1 MASLDRESALRILQ
15 EQEERGRAAISAAAS
30 LEELEAAERAFTGR
44 RSPFADVQR
53 ALGDLGPKDR
63 RDLGRRANEVRG
75 ALETAGAERRRA
87 LEAEREAALLAA
99 DRVDLTLP
107 GRRARPG
114 SVHPLSAVLDEIVE
128 VFTRMGYRVVE
139 GPEIETEYY
148 NFDALNIP
156 ADHPARKVTDSLY
169 LDVPGRPDLLLRTET
184 SAMQIRTM
192 ERQEPPV
199 HVIAPGRVY
208 RHDTID
214 ATHSPVFHQ
223 VEGLAVDE
231 GITFADLK
239 GTLLE
244 FARAMFGPDQR
255 VRLNPDFFPF
265 VEPGAEAEVSCFL
278 CGGRGCRTC
287 KGSGWIELLGSGMVH
302 PNVLENVGYDP
313 ERYTG
318 FAFGIGVER
327 VAMLR
332 YGIPDLRLFY
342 EGDVRFLEQFGAV
355 G

>member
-1 MASLDRESALRILQ
+1 MAPLDRATALRILQ
-15 EQEERGRAAISAAAS
+15 EQEDDGRAALSEAPS
-30 LEELEAAERAFTGR
+30 LEELEDVERTVLGR
-44 RSPFADVQR
+44 RSPFAEVQR
-53 ALGDLGPKDR
+53 SLGDLGPDDR
-63 RDLGRRANEVRG
+63 REVGRRANDARR
-75 ALETAGAERRRA
+75 ALEAAAQQRRRA
-87 LEAEREAALLAA
+87 LEAVREVALLEA

-192 ERQEPPV
+192 ERQKPPV

-278 CGGRGCRTC
+278 CGGAGCRTC
-287 KGSGWIELLGSGMVH
+287 KGTGWIELLGSGMVH

-318 FAFGIGVER
+318 FAFGIGIER

-342 EGDVRFLEQFGAV
+342 EGDVRFLEQFGAA